1 MSTQAFTFLPPK
13 AQACLSQPST
23 PALFAYRAWH
33 DVSAAPVATHGRR
46 RPSAVTNA
54 SSALTHVM
62 HGDAVTDTATAHTG
76 IRSPA
81 PRRSSALAA
90 HTHSLAT
97 VCPGRCSPPPR
108 EHGQGHAFFL
118 VNHLDTDTAL
128 HSAAPN
134 LGDAVAGT
142 CGRRGLAAAAVSTS
156 PHTPGPT
163 HAHRTSTAWP
173 P

>member
-1 MSTQAFTFLPPK
+1 MVDDGTCYLYGFWKHIYICVAILIRRGPSLPVPAFD
-13 AQACLSQPST
+13 AGSVCLSCM
-23 PALFAYRAWH
+23 ARRLCRAGGH
-33 DVSAAPVATHGRR
+33 PRSPQAERGHERD
-46 RPSAVTNA
+46 
-54 SSALTHVM
+54 M
-62 HGDAVTDTATAHTG
+62 HGDAVTDTVTAHTG

-97 VCPGRCSPPPR
+97 ACPGRCSPPPR

-134 LGDAVAGT
+134 QGDAVAGT
-142 CGRRGLAAAAVSTS
+142 CGRRGLAA
-156 PHTPGPT
+156 PGPT